1 MEMTMNVL
9 GRVVGLWVVLG
20 SASMAMAQH
29 QTFHINPA
37 RSEAKFYFEGANPGV
52 AGTFKLGKSAVE
64 FDKVGPKIGGSV
76 ILLART
82 ESSGDSGRDEI
93 IRKQVLDAGQFAEIT
108 FMPAGYAG
116 TVDVSNGKSVIQVT
130 GTLLVHGQPHTV
142 VVPVEIHANGN
153 QCVAT
158 LHFVV
163 PYVAWGMTQV
173 AGVGDKVDLDVKLV
187 GFLTP
192 EN

>member
-1 MEMTMNVL
+1 MKVL
-9 GRVVGLWVVLG
+9 GRAIGLVVLLG
-20 SASMAMAQH
+20 SAGVALAQH

-37 RSEAKFYFEGANPGV
+37 RSAAKFYFEGASPAV

-76 ILLART
+76 VLLART
-82 ESSGDSGRDEI
+82 ESSGDSGRDKT
-93 IRKQVLDAGQFAEIT
+93 IRTQVLDAGQFAEIVFT
-108 FMPAGYAG
+108 PAGFAG
-116 TVDVSNGKSVIQVT
+116 TVDVSDGKSVIQVT
-130 GTLLVHGQPHTV
+130 GTLIVHGQAHTV

-153 QCVAT
+153 ECMAT